1 MQQYLA
7 ELTPLIIGRAAFLIG
22 IIFALL
28 ERSWRK
34 AHEPPKG

>member
-1 MQQYLA
+1 MQLYLA
-7 ELTPLIIGRAAFLIG
+7 ELTSLIIGTAAFQIG
-22 IIFALL
+22 IIFALR